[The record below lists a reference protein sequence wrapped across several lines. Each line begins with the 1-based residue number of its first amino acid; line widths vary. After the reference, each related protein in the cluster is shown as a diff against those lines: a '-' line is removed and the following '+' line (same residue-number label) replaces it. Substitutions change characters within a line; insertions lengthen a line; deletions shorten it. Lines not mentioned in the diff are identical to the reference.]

1 MTGAALT
8 ETLFEGAFLRARLTR
23 PSGGGSVLYVTFG
36 HRQDE
41 PGRFPDVPPVRK
53 ALALGLAHLHL
64 QSRWNDWYL
73 NPETTALETV
83 LRSLR
88 AGFSEARAV
97 GYSMGGYAAL
107 RLAAALDLTQAL
119 VVSPQFSLD
128 RRVIPGDLRF
138 PESRDY
144 DAGLGDLD
152 RHAKR
157 DLVGAVVFDP
167 SHPVDPLH
175 VRQIRRVMPGLQPA
189 PCMFGGHPAAQA
201 IRAAGGFGRLQALGL
216 AGGLTAP
223 AVVRLHRQL
232 RRASGRYWQVR
243 AEACLARGRAD
254 HAEAAIA
261 RAERLAGGAALRT
274 Q

>member
-138 PESRDY
+138 PNP
-144 DAGLGDLD
+144 ATTTPGWATLTGM
-152 RHAKR
+152 
-157 DLVGAVVFDP
+157 P
-167 SHPVDPLH
+167 SAILWGPWSSIP
-175 VRQIRRVMPGLQPA
+175 
-189 PCMFGGHPAAQA
+189 A
-201 IRAAGGFGRLQALGL
+201 IRSIRC
-216 AGGLTAP
+216 T
-223 AVVRLHRQL
+223 
-232 RRASGRYWQVR
+232 SGRS
-243 AEACLARGRAD
+243 
-254 HAEAAIA
+254 
-261 RAERLAGGAALRT
+261 GG
-274 Q
+274 